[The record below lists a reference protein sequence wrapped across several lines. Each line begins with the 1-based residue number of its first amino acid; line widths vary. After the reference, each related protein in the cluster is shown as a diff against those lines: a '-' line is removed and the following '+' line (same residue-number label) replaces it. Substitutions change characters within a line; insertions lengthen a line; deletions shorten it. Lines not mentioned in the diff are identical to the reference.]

1 MDAKT
6 LPKIL
11 LLTISTAIVFTG
23 CSQKAQIEEYLD
35 RANESFAR
43 GDLRTAEIEYK
54 NVLQLDSSISEA
66 VGNIGLIYYRQGRFA
81 EAYPFLNQARTLAPD
96 NLSYRSKFSALMQQV
111 GMLQEAWEEASFVLE
126 RDPTNKTALFAF
138 QKTALRLQRLDD
150 ARTLIGGLNTTNP
163 SAPALLALGL
173 IDAIESKFD
182 LAEFRFKE

>member
-54 NVLQLDSSISEA
+54 NVLQLVSSISEA

-96 NLSYRSKFSALMQQV
+96 NLSYRSKFSALMQQ
-111 GMLQEAWEEASFVLE
+111 LS
-126 RDPTNKTALFAF
+126 
-138 QKTALRLQRLDD
+138 
-150 ARTLIGGLNTTNP
+150 LIH
-163 SAPALLALGL
+163 
-173 IDAIESKFD
+173 I
-182 LAEFRFKE
+182 